1 MKQHLI
7 PSVFLLFATTALPV
21 AQEPARRPNLLVLLT
36 DDQRWDSMGCAGN
49 LRVDTPSL
57 DVLAREGVRFR
68 NAFVTTAICAASRAS
83 ILTGLYESAHGFTF
97 GTAPLADV
105 HVDASY
111 PALLRAAGYRT
122 GFVGKFGVN
131 TTKGATARMF
141 DSFRA
146 LSTPY
151 LKPQPDGTVK
161 HLTDLEADAA
171 LAFLAGCSPDQ
182 PWCLSV
188 SFNAPHAED
197 GAKEQYF
204 WPAAQDAAYADT
216 TFPVPATMD
225 DAFFAKLPQ
234 FLRASESRTR
244 FRWRFDEPDKYQ
256 RMVRGYHRMIRGVDA
271 AVGRLRAELVQR
283 GLADNTVVVF
293 TSDNGYFLGER
304 GFADKWY
311 AYEPSIRVPLLVMD
325 PRLPPLR
332 CGATS
337 DHVALNVDLA
347 PTLLELASLP
357 SPATMQGQSL
367 VPLLH
372 GKAQPEW
379 RSEFFYEHRFVH
391 KAIPR
396 SEGLRTGR
404 FTYLRWI
411 DRDPVV
417 EELYDHQADCDQV
430 HDLAGDP
437 AFAEVLAEL
446 RARTD
451 KRCRELSPAAAAA
464 RR

>member
-7 PSVFLLFATTALPV
+7 PSVFLLFATTALLV
-21 AQEPARRPNLLVLLT
+21 AQEPARRPNMLVLLT

-49 LRVDTPSL
+49 PLVDTPAL
-57 DVLAREGVRFR
+57 DAIARDGVRFR

-111 PALLRAAGYRT
+111 PAVLRAAGYRT
-122 GFVGKFGVN
+122 GFVGKFGVSTN
-131 TTKGATARMF
+131 KGATARMF
-141 DSFRA
+141 DSFRV

-161 HLTDLEADAA
+161 HLTDLETDAA
-171 LAFLAGCSPDQ
+171 LEFLAGCSADQ

-225 DAFFAKLPQ
+225 DAFFARLPE
-234 FLRASESRTR
+234 FLRESESRTR
-244 FRWRFDEPDKYQ
+244 FRWRFDEPAKYQ

-311 AYEPSIRVPLLVMD
+311 AYEPSIRVPLLVFD
-325 PRLPPLR
+325 SRVGPLR
-332 CGATS
+332 RGAVS
-337 DHVALNVDLA
+337 DHMALNVDLA
-347 PTLLELASLP
+347 PTLLDLAGITA
-357 SPATMQGQSL
+357 PATMQGRSL
-367 VPLLH
+367 VPLLR
-372 GKAQPEW
+372 GKAPPDW
-379 RSEFFYEHRFVH
+379 RSEFFHEHRFVH

-396 SEGLRTGR
+396 SEALRTGR

-411 DRDPVV
+411 DREPVV
-417 EELYDHQADCDQV
+417 EELYDHQADFDQV
-430 HDLAGDP
+430 HDLSGDP
-437 AFAEVLAEL
+437 AFAGVLGEL
-446 RARTD
+446 RARAD
-451 KRCRELSPAAAAA
+451 VQRAKLGSPTSAG